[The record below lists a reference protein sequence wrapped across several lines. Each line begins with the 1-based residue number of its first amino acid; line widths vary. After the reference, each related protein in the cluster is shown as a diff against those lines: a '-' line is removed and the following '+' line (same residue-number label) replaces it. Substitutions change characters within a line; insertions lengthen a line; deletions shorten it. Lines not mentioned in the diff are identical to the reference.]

1 MHRGGVMC
9 TVGVALLRIKS
20 HVWSRAAM
28 PRVGGCSG
36 AAVDALHAIE
46 QYFCTLCTLA
56 HRILLK
62 AKGKG
67 SVPAPPLPIS
77 CATPTIPSPPE
88 LPWDQPSDS
97 CQEYSDWKER
107 KTYLAPWRKI
117 DSAPLGTQLEAA
129 VPPPPHTSYVHPIP
143 HSTAAQDPD
152 REPHGAHHHPRHQEG
167 PLVLPAPEEG

>member
-1 MHRGGVMC
+1 MRNRKYTIIGIV
-9 TVGVALLRIKS
+9 VALWICIIGFIGFRIYRS
-20 HVWSRAAM
+20 S
-28 PRVGGCSG
+28 
-36 AAVDALHAIE
+36 
-46 QYFCTLCTLA
+46 
-56 HRILLK
+56 
-62 AKGKG
+62 
-67 SVPAPPLPIS
+67 
-77 CATPTIPSPPE
+77 
-88 LPWDQPSDS
+88 
-97 CQEYSDWKER
+97 QEYSDWKER